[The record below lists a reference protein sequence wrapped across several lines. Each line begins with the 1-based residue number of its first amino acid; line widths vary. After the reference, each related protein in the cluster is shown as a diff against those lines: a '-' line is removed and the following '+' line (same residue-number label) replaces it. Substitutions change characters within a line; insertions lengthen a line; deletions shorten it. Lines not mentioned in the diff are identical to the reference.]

1 LPERFELEYI
11 GSDNKAHRPVMIHR
25 APFGSME
32 RFVGMLIEHFAGAF
46 PLWLAPEQV
55 RILPL
60 SDKHLEYAKKT
71 ESRFRSAGF
80 RVSVDQHSA
89 KVNAKIRQ
97 AQLDL
102 IPYMVVVGAKE
113 EEADAVALRDRIDGD
128 LGVMPV
134 EEALSKL
141 KSEVEEKI
149 IRQSFETD
157 FSGIE
162 SESAV
167 ENEY

>member
-1 LPERFELEYI
+1 
-11 GSDNKAHRPVMIHR
+11 
-25 APFGSME
+25 
-32 RFVGMLIEHFAGAF
+32 
-46 PLWLAPEQV
+46 
-55 RILPL
+55 
-60 SDKHLEYAKKT
+60 
-71 ESRFRSAGF
+71 
-80 RVSVDQHSA
+80 
-89 KVNAKIRQ
+89 
-97 AQLDL
+97 
-102 IPYMVVVGAKE
+102 
-113 EEADAVALRDRIDGD
+113 
-128 LGVMPV
+128 MPV